1 MTLKTPP
8 SWFAENGVEDATAW
22 ATEGITEDFAWFES
36 EAILRQ
42 VGSFESRFKKLVSVM
57 QARHSE
63 HLKIIG
69 DLIAENGKLKAE
81 LKAKQ

>member
-1 MTLKTPP
+1 MVKTPD
-8 SWFAENGVEDATAW
+8 WFTENKIEDATAW
-22 ATEGITEDFAWFES
+22 TTEGITEDFVWYEA

-69 DLIAENGKLKAE
+69 DLITENGE
-81 LKAKQ
+81 LKAKLKAKQ